1 MGVDMS
7 EQELKLK
14 IKELELSIKELTLR
28 VASLEKTL
36 RRI

>member
-1 MGVDMS
+1 MGVDMDKK
-7 EQELKLK
+7 ELKLK
-14 IKELELSIKELTLR
+14 IKELELLIKELTLR